1 MSDVFTLVA
10 QLNHPDA
17 GSLYS
22 NCYCYDEPSLG
33 IVAEPLVNQ
42 TTGAIQFLL
51 GGRHPMSLTDNDAD
65 WSPPQQIQ
73 LTFSVEQQPEWKSGV
88 VVELNYL
95 DGDDTGSTYEVH
107 PVSPRASVVRAL
119 AAEQLYGHLE
129 CWLCSHLTDYFSEP
143 PSRFFCQ
150 ITPA

>member
-10 QLNHPDA
+10 QLQHPEA
-17 GSLYS
+17 GSLYR
-22 NCYCYDEPSLG
+22 NCYCYNEPSLG
-33 IVAEPLVNQ
+33 IVAEPLVHQ
-42 TTGAIQFLL
+42 TTNAIQFLL
-51 GGRHPMSLTDNDAD
+51 GGRHPESVTDNDAP
-65 WSPPQQIQ
+65 WTPPQQIQ
-73 LTFSVEQQPEWKSGV
+73 LNFSEEQSPGWETGV

-95 DGDDTGSTYEVH
+95 AGDDSGSTYEVH
-107 PVSPRASVVRAL
+107 PVLPRASAVRAL

-143 PSRFFCQ
+143 PSRFFCH